1 MAEPAELATIPQ
13 TNGHGNSDK
22 FVNSSRNTVAKHKTA
37 LMQLTDLQRKAHQAA
52 LDPDT
57 PIKDRSALMRAW
69 CDLQEEKRKLL
80 MRPLPKSIDVSK
92 LGKGKRK
99 AQSGPAYQEP
109 GPNQAPEQ
117 AKPVAPVLQPKPD
130 PS

>member
-1 MAEPAELATIPQ
+1 MARSRLGMNAIALIPQ
-13 TNGHGNSDK
+13 SQPK
-22 FVNSSRNTVAKHKTA
+22 SPKTRPIYSTAYANA
-37 LMQLTDLQRKAHQAA
+37 LQLQRLLVEDAQ
-52 LDPDT
+52 DPELK
-57 PIKDRSALMRAW
+57 PLIRAGIARAF
-69 CDLQEEKRKLL
+69 CELEECKRKLK
-80 MRPLPKSIDVSK
+80 MRPLPKPVDVSK

-109 GPNQAPEQ
+109 EPKQAPEQ